1 MCAPSLTTA
10 WHIYSDRCLFS
21 SVQVIYKKFNLPC
34 PFVDFSLNAT
44 AGALNVNMSD
54 PDIVDP
60 ACIPKM
66 ANLNTQVGLQCMSLC
81 GRLQIHPHCLGHLTD
96 THFCRSHLQHAASDT
111 VYGPSMKITPQYDC
125 DRREVPEFNRA
136 LWWRLAFDIW
146 RWTVTPELFAP
157 AGKDYKFAPAFK
169 VHE

>member
-1 MCAPSLTTA
+1 MCALSLAPA

-34 PFVDFSLNAT
+34 PFVDFTFNGT

-54 PDIVDP
+54 PDVVDP

-66 ANLNTQVGLQCMSLC
+66 ANLNTQVGFQCMPLC

-125 DRREVPEFNRA
+125 SLREVPEFNRA
-136 LWWRLAFDIW
+136 L
-146 RWTVTPELFAP
+146 
-157 AGKDYKFAPAFK
+157 
-169 VHE
+169 